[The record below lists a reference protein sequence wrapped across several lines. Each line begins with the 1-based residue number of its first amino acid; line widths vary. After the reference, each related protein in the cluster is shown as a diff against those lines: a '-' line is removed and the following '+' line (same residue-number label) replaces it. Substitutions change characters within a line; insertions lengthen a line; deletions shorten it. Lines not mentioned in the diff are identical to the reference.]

1 LRYSEATMD
10 PILIPGSRDVSENFV
25 DATEVFGEGFR
36 PPCNAQQESIL
47 RKNRN
52 YFTSG
57 EDNLVFRGVNLYGE
71 KQWLLIADRFLPE
84 RSINIISQRYAKLCF
99 MLFQVHRIEIDKDG
113 NLSPPPKLD
122 SVDDIDEKEL
132 IKLQKVPPPA
142 ILNVH
147 RWSMEEDITLLKA
160 VALMGSMWAEIRA
173 RLIPHRD
180 RGHLRKRYQV
190 LERRIKATASRT
202 KKHEKLMAAKLRSLI
217 APPTAPQF
225 ASRANAAPS
234 GFLTVSVPSKTAST
248 RPLTSVAKSVSAKLS
263 KGPPRQ
269 ASQVLQGSKVTAI
282 DLKQKPTKGP
292 ADAHAIPKGDAAL
305 PPYPYPP
312 PPYPLHPHSY
322 HPAYMYPPPPGFPPY
337 MAYGYYP
344 PYYPPG
350 HGYPDE
356 GSRAGFEQLVTDPSR
371 GWSQMAH
378 VKSMMENETDV
389 ASTIVSQL
397 AKSPS
402 KPQSTSAADGQEAK
416 SPAKKNLDSIEKLTG
431 NKNAAL
437 PNRKSPNQSFGTEK
451 SPGKSIPLPSPG
463 PQTSRLSPPSNFK
476 ASNGDRMFPESPY
489 LYPHSEFSHN
499 MHSLYGYDLNRV
511 FSNAA
516 HIGTDTPTNVLHT
529 PENSQLLGEA
539 THLMDTDLEA
549 VSALNLLKSPSK
561 LPNEYKRNE
570 PSVQDNTEK
579 KSLFAKVVG
588 NLNDKE
594 KPGVKGK
601 KKAK

>member
-1 LRYSEATMD
+1 MD

-25 DATEVFGEGFR
+25 DATEVFGDGFQ
-36 PPCNAQQESIL
+36 PPCNIHQESIL

-52 YFTSG
+52 YFTAG

-84 RSINIISQRYAKLCF
+84 RSVNIISQRYAKLSF
-99 MLFQVHRIEIDKDG
+99 LLFQVHGISIDVGG

-122 SVDDIDEKEL
+122 SVDDIDENEL
-132 IKLQKVPPPA
+132 MKLHKVPPPA

-202 KKHEKLMAAKLRSLI
+202 KKHEKLMAAKLRSQI
-217 APPTAPQF
+217 APPPAPLFSARASATAPSSF
-225 ASRANAAPS
+225 PA
-234 GFLTVSVPSKTAST
+234 VPATSKISST
-248 RPLTSVAKSVSAKLS
+248 RSLTTVAKAVSAKLS

-269 ASQVLQGSKVTAI
+269 ANQAIQASKVKAS
-282 DLKQKPTKGP
+282 DLKQKPAKASTDTNAKQSNSK
-292 ADAHAIPKGDAAL
+292 AAI
-305 PPYPYPP
+305 PPYPYPA

-322 HPAYMYPPPPGFPPY
+322 HPAYMYPPPPGYPPY
-337 MAYGYYP
+337 MPYGYYP
-344 PYYPPG
+344 HYYPSGPG
-350 HGYPDE
+350 YTDE

-378 VKSMMENETDV
+378 VKSMMENETEV
-389 ASTIVSQL
+389 ASTIVTQL

-402 KPQSTSAADGQEAK
+402 NPPSTNAMDAKEAK
-416 SPAKKNLDSIEKLTG
+416 PPA
-431 NKNAAL
+431 NKNVSAIEESVGIKNASV
-437 PNRKSPNQSFGTEK
+437 PNPKSSPNQSYGTET
-451 SPGKSIPLPSPG
+451 SPRQSLTHP
-463 PQTSRLSPPSNFK
+463 SPPSNFK
-476 ASNGDRMFPESPY
+476 ASNCDRMFPESPY
-489 LYPHSEFSHN
+489 LYPNSEFSHN
-499 MHSLYGYDLNRV
+499 SHSLNGYDLNGV

-516 HIGTDTPTNVLHT
+516 HIETDTLTNTLRT
-529 PENSQLLGEA
+529 PDNSQLLGEA

-561 LPNEYKRNE
+561 LPSEYKRNE
-570 PSVQDNTEK
+570 PSVEASAEK

-594 KPGVKGK
+594 RLGAKGK
-601 KKAK
+601 RKAK